1 VCRAVAYAV
10 LRDADAD
17 RLLTLTGAH
26 PSACVVRH
34 AAVTAAAERRL
45 LPRKR

>member
-26 PSACVVRH
+26 PSARVVRDAALT
-34 AAVTAAAERRL
+34 AAVERRL
-45 LPRKR
+45 MPRKR